1 MSSQRHANWPKN
13 SSKVREKW
21 QRKIPGMPIY
31 AIFGS
36 PLLKIPRFNVPN
48 GDLVFH
54 GKWHFVSFFQLIF
67 EKKWAYKCGLAGWL
81 GALDLRNGKR

>member
-54 GKWHFVSFFQLIF
+54 GK
-67 EKKWAYKCGLAGWL
+67 
-81 GALDLRNGKR
+81 